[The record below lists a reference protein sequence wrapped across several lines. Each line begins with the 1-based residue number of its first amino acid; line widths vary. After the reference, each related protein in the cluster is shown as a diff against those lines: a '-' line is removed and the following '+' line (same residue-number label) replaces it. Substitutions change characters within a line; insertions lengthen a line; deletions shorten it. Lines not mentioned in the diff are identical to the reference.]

1 MSTASCRSLR
11 GLSIPRNHDGAAL
24 LAGAALLD
32 GVALLDGAALPDGVA
47 LLDGIYFA
55 DVPAFPD
62 KHLVPVKD
70 CDPVKQRLPVM
81 IARISRDTALVCG
94 FLALVA
100 ALWFRTL
107 SASLGVIGGGLL
119 IGLSFW
125 AIRGSIEAF
134 VGLRSGGETPR
145 GSGRLHLVKFFTRH
159 GMLALAAYG
168 MMVRLQLDPVA
179 MLVGVT
185 SLGVAVAVEA
195 VRSLR
200 WRRCP

>member
-1 MSTASCRSLR
+1 
-11 GLSIPRNHDGAAL
+11 
-24 LAGAALLD
+24 
-32 GVALLDGAALPDGVA
+32 
-47 LLDGIYFA
+47 
-55 DVPAFPD
+55 
-62 KHLVPVKD
+62 
-70 CDPVKQRLPVM
+70 M

-94 FLALVA
+94 VLALVA
-100 ALWFRTL
+100 ALWFRNT
-107 SASLGVIGGGLL
+107 AVPFGVLGGGLL

-134 VGLRSGGETPR
+134 VGVRSGGETGGKPAR
-145 GSGRLHLVKFFTRH
+145 FHLVKFFTRH
-159 GMLALAAYG
+159 AMLALAAYG

-200 WRRCP
+200 WRRFP